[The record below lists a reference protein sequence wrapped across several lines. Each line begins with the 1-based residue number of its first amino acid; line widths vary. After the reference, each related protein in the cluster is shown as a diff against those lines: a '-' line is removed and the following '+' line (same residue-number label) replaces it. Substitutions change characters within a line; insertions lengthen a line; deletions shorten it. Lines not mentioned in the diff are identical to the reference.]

1 MQGSDMIC
9 LIRGRVLFL
18 ILGVVLLSVA
28 GCVTEQSNPKPSS
41 LPRAEDWVWELER
54 KNAPASELRTFRTL
68 GRREWERGVLVF
80 IRYRDE
86 TGTEM
91 FGYSLLEPNSEG
103 GDWTTAGGQL
113 YGPATLDPTEFIDWS
128 VGSGGGMTIV
138 SGTAVESHLEP
149 VVFYGLTS
157 EEVRAVEVTFV
168 NDPVQRD
175 QTNDHMFA
183 IVVGPEARACNLI
196 AYGDD
201 DKVLRTIQLAEEIPG
216 SQGVAK
222 PEECGG

>member
-1 MQGSDMIC
+1 MVKLMRNC
-9 LIRGRVLFL
+9 ALFQ
-18 ILGVVLLSVA
+18 ILGVVLLFMA
-28 GCVTEQSNPKPSS
+28 GCVIEESNLKWSS

-68 GRREWERGVLVF
+68 GRREWERGILVF

-103 GDWTTAGGQL
+103 DDWTTAGGQL

-128 VGSGGGMTIV
+128 VGSGGGMTV
-138 SGTAVESHLEP
+138 LSGAVVDSHVEP
-149 VVFYGLTS
+149 VVFYGQTS
-157 EEVRAVEVTFV
+157 EEVKAVEATFV
-168 NDPVQRD
+168 DDSVQRD
-175 QTNDHMFA
+175 QTNDRMFA
-183 IVVGPEARACNLI
+183 IVVKPEARACELI
-196 AYGDD
+196 VLGDQERILQ
-201 DKVLRTIQLAEEIPG
+201 KIQLPEEIPG
-216 SQGVAK
+216 SQGVAR